1 MFKYESH
8 LGADSPCRITQGV
21 DLHDHDVPP
30 SRVAWEAAAG
40 QDWRQLQVAVG
51 VTGGPGSEREGA
63 TVTVIDTDELAKR
76 NARFADGGSFADL
89 KLMPSGSLTVIG
101 CVDPRVDPS
110 DVFGLKP
117 GEAAVIRNVGGRV
130 TPTTLR
136 TLEMLSKVVQ
146 ARTGGPRPGDVHYA
160 VLHHTDCG
168 ITDLTAF
175 PELLADYFGVPA
187 GDLDAKAVTDP
198 VAAVR
203 VDAEI
208 LKQRLPAGVF
218 VSGLVYDVATGLID
232 VVVPPA
238 RVEA

>member
-1 MFKYESH
+1 MAE
-8 LGADSPCRITQGV
+8 
-21 DLHDHDVPP
+21 
-30 SRVAWEAAAG
+30 EAAAI
-40 QDWRQLQVAVG
+40 QDWRQLEVPVG
-51 VTGGPGSEREGA
+51 VTGGPGSEQEGA
-63 TVTVIDTDELAKR
+63 TGTVIDTNELAKR
-76 NARFADGGSFADL
+76 NAGFADGGSFADL
-89 KLMPSGSLTVIG
+89 RLMPSGSLTVIS

-110 DVFGLKP
+110 DVLGLKL

-130 TPTTLR
+130 TPATLR
-136 TLEMLSKVVQ
+136 TLGMLSEVVQ
-146 ARTGGPRPGDVHYA
+146 ARTGGPGPGDNHYA

-168 ITDLTAF
+168 ITDLAAF
-175 PELLADYFGVPA
+175 PELLAEYFEVPA

-208 LKQRLPAGVF
+208 LKQKLRAGVF

>member
-1 MFKYESH
+1 M
-8 LGADSPCRITQGV
+8 
-21 DLHDHDVPP
+21 
-30 SRVAWEAAAG
+30 
-40 QDWRQLQVAVG
+40 G
-51 VTGGPGSEREGA
+51 VTGGPDSAREGA
-63 TVTVIDTDELAKR
+63 TATVIDTDELAKR
-76 NARFADGGSFADL
+76 NAGFADGGSFADL

-110 DVFGLKP
+110 HVLGLKL

-130 TPTTLR
+130 TPATFR

-168 ITDLTAF
+168 ITDLAAF
-175 PELLADYFGVPA
+175 PELLADYFDVPA

-203 VDAEI
+203 VDVEI
-208 LKQRLPAGVF
+208 LERKLPAGAF
-218 VSGLVYDVATGLID
+218 VSGLVYDVAGGLIG
-232 VVVPPA
+232 VVVPPT
-238 RVEA
+238 RGEA

>member
-1 MFKYESH
+1 M
-8 LGADSPCRITQGV
+8 
-21 DLHDHDVPP
+21 
-30 SRVAWEAAAG
+30 AWEAATG
-40 QDWRQLQVAVG
+40 HDGRQLEVAVG
-51 VTGGPGSEREGA
+51 VTGSPGPKQEGV

-76 NARFADGGSFADL
+76 NAGFADGGSFANL

-110 DVFGLKP
+110 DVLGLRL

-130 TPTTLR
+130 TPATLR

-146 ARTGGPRPGDVHYA
+146 ARAGGPRPGDVHYA

-168 ITDLTAF
+168 ITDLAAF
-175 PELLADYFGVPA
+175 PELLADYFEVPA

-203 VDAEI
+203 VDVEI
-208 LKQRLPAGVF
+208 LKQKLPAGVF